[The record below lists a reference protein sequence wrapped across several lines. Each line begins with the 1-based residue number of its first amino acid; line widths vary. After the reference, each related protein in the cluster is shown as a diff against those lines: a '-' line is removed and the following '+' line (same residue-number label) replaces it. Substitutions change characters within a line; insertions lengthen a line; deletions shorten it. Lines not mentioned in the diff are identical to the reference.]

1 MGALPGSPLV
11 LASASPRRR
20 QLLLQAGLVPDEI
33 CAAEIDESPLRGE
46 QPADLAQRLA
56 QEKAQWVAKTRA
68 GAFVLAADTVVAC
81 GRRILPKANDEA
93 DVRSCLKL
101 LSGRRHRVHSG
112 IAVIDAEQRLRSRVV
127 TSIVAFK
134 RLELAEIESYVM
146 CGEWRGKAGGYA
158 IQGRAALFVRWLR
171 GSYSGIVGLPLHETA
186 AMLAGVGFS
195 ALDAQS
201 RSGTGGHDD

>member
-1 MGALPGSPLV
+1 
-11 LASASPRRR
+11 
-20 QLLLQAGLVPDEI
+20 
-33 CAAEIDESPLRGE
+33 
-46 QPADLAQRLA
+46 
-56 QEKAQWVAKTRA
+56 
-68 GAFVLAADTVVAC
+68 
-81 GRRILPKANDEA
+81 
-93 DVRSCLKL
+93 
-101 LSGRRHRVHSG
+101 
-112 IAVIDAEQRLRSRVV
+112 VIDAEQRLRSRVV